1 MRFAKKPDVLT
12 KGDRPDISGVFGK
25 RGAGAPAKVPVA
37 GLNLTRAAL
46 KSHRTA
52 TMPKGKKGC

>member
-1 MRFAKKPDVLT
+1 MAKMNPFAKPKS
-12 KGDRPDISGVFGK
+12 SGMFGT
-25 RGAGAPAKVPVA
+25 RGPGAPAKVPVA

-46 KSHRTA
+46 KSNRTA